1 MCIGGTP
8 SVSYPTVSS
17 TRDTSNELIVSKYE
31 LSEENK
37 KKNAE
42 IVARNRAKSLVNFT
56 GGGDDNPSGA
66 GVTISGGTMQASTP
80 TGNYGGMDM
89 SNIA

>member
-1 MCIGGTP
+1 MCVGGSAP
-8 SVSYPTVSS
+8 VVSYPNTMP
-17 TRDTSNELIVSKYE
+17 RDTSNEMIVSKYE

-42 IVARNRAKSLVNFT
+42 IAARNRAKSLVNFT
-56 GGGDDNPSGA
+56 GGDDNPSGA
-66 GVTISGGTMQASTP
+66 GVTIAGGKMQASTP

>member
-1 MCIGGTP
+1 MCVGGSAP
-8 SVSYPTVSS
+8 VVSYPDLSP
-17 TRDTSNELIVSKYE
+17 RDTSQELIKSKYA

-37 KKNAE
+37 KRNSE
-42 IVARNRAKSLVNFT
+42 IVAARNRAKSLVNFT
-56 GGGDDNPSGA
+56 GGDDNPSGA
-66 GVTISGGTMQASTP
+66 GVTIAGGTMQASTP